1 MEIIK
6 NIKKA
11 EEEAEKIIQ
20 NSHKISANILLETEN
35 KIKSMKDKAFEIEK
49 EIEKELSNKNDIKAE
64 EELNRLKEQQKIDVL
79 KIKNLIVKNEKKIR
93 ELIIKEILK

>member
-11 EEEAEKIIQ
+11 EEEAETIIQ
-20 NSHKISANILLETEN
+20 NSHKESSKIRLETEN
-35 KIKSMKDKAFEIEK
+35 KIKLIKTKAFEIEK
-49 EIEKELSNKNDIKAE
+49 EIEKGLSDKNDIKAKE
-64 EELNRLKEQQKIDVL
+64 KLNRLKEQQKIDVL

-93 ELIIKEILK
+93 ELIIKEVLE